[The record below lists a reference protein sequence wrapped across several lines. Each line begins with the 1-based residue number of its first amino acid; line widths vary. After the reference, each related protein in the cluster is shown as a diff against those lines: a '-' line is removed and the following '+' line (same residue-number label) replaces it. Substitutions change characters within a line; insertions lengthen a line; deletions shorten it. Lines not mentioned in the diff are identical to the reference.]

1 MANYSIGAKEL
12 RIGDVGVDG
21 IHGEP
26 TTAYK
31 PYKGTVNL
39 TEEDPTNTPHHAEN
53 ARYPDVVVTENGATN
68 FNFEIHDMSADNLAK
83 FVGGEADTETW
94 SSGTEHFQ
102 IEQSVE
108 IDTIFEETWQ
118 IARMML
124 TGTISWAA
132 NRTDIARIKVSG
144 MVLQPEDESTLPIKK
159 IPTPAAT

>member
-1 MANYSIGAKEL
+1 MGKYSIGAKKL
-12 RIGDVGVDG
+12 RIGDVGAAG
-21 IHGEP
+21 IMG
-26 TTAYK
+26 TGLTAYK

-68 FNFEIHDMSADNLAK
+68 FNFEIHDMSAANLAK
-83 FVGGEADTETW
+83 FVGGEASTDTWT
-94 SSGTEHFQ
+94 SGTDHFQ

-118 IARMML
+118 IPRMML
-124 TGTISWAA
+124 TGTITWNA

-144 MVLQPEDESTLPIKK
+144 MVLQPEDDSTLPLKK
-159 IPTPAAT
+159 IPTPTTP